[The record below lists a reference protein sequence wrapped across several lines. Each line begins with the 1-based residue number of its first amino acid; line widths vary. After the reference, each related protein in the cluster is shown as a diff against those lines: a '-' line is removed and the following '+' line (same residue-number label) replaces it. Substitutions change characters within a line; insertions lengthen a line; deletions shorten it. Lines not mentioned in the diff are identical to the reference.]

1 MRLGPTKTARLMFGL
16 TVSLVITAVVVITL
30 ILVAGESEPRV
41 GSTGTVALAAAPAT
55 KTPDAT
61 RTVAT
66 ITLSAHGAP
75 LDAYQGLASWVDVYD
90 SRAWRDPAAAVRD
103 MSRHG
108 VRTIFVQTSHFNSRN
123 AIVNPKALSE
133 FIVEGH
139 AHGMRVVAW
148 YLPNM
153 RLGSVDYER
162 VIAAVKFRTADG
174 QAFDSFGMDIESGAI
189 HSQALRNHG
198 LKVLSKRVRAY
209 VGPSYPLGAIIPAP
223 AALRKDTSVWKHFP
237 YAMVAKYYDVFVPMA
252 YYTYHG
258 HTAQSAYNDA
268 RANLSVL
275 RSSPGC
281 ENMPVHMIGGIAQSS
296 STAEVKAFVS
306 AVVRGNC
313 LGASIYGWTGTR
325 PGAWRALSAIKP

>member
-16 TVSLVITAVVVITL
+16 TVSLVITAVVVGAL
-30 ILVAGESEPRV
+30 VLVAGESEPRV

-55 KTPDAT
+55 KTPEAT
-61 RTVAT
+61 RTVSIAP
-66 ITLSAHGAP
+66 ISPHGAP
-75 LDAYQGLASWVDVYD
+75 LDAYRGLASWVDVYD
-90 SRAWRDPAAAVRD
+90 TGAWRNPAAAVRD

-108 VRTIFVQTSHFNSRN
+108 VRTLFVQTAHFNSRS
-123 AIVNPKALSE
+123 AIVNPKDLRE

-148 YLPNM
+148 YLPDM
-153 RLGSVDYER
+153 RVGSVDYDR
-162 VIAAVKFRTADG
+162 VIAAVNFRTADG
-174 QAFDSFGMDIESGAI
+174 QAFDSFAMDIESDVI

-198 LKVLSKRVRAY
+198 LKVLSKKVRAY

-237 YAMVAKYYDVFVPMA
+237 YEMVAKYYDVFVPMA

-258 HTAQSAYNDA
+258 NGAQAAYDDA
-268 RANLSVL
+268 RANLRVL

-296 STAEVKAFVS
+296 STAEVKAFVR
-306 AVVRGNC
+306 AVQGDC
-313 LGASIYGWTGTR
+313 LGASIYGWPGTR
-325 PGAWRALSAIKP
+325 EGAWRALSAIKP